1 MFFNDTKGLFRIIFA
16 FSFQNMFYKSILEKY
31 FQEDIKRKTCF
42 FM

>member
-1 MFFNDTKGLFRIIFA
+1 MIPKACLEQFFA